1 MSICD
6 RERDKMIEKE
16 GEVKKVLR
24 RCNIYYS
31 LGGRYPNESHR
42 KSIAMRRKKKDCSKR
57 KKTPRLYDYYLII
70 SDVQY
75 NATHIHTYLHHYV
88 EEGTVYVIIS
98 AWLPIYMSN

>member
-42 KSIAMRRKKKDCSKR
+42 KSIAMRRKKKTAAKG
-57 KKTPRLYDYYLII
+57 KKLHAYTTII
-70 SDVQY
+70 
-75 NATHIHTYLHHYV
+75 
-88 EEGTVYVIIS
+88 
-98 AWLPIYMSN
+98 